1 MTGKAMVRKDGAY
14 FPVEVNSLSARAYQ
28 CKETVAEYET
38 ESHGIKM
45 RRESFFDLK
54 KIGSSCNN
62 WVYYMTMNIGK
73 SKMTTLKTISKTF
86 MIDTEQ
92 MKKSGLEIMNMDPV
106 FNSIDT

>member
-1 MTGKAMVRKDGAY
+1 MTGKAMVSKDGAY
-14 FPVEVNSLSARAYQ
+14 LPVEVDSLSTGVYQ
-28 CKETVAEYET
+28 CKQAVAEYET
-38 ESHGIKM
+38 ESHGIIM

-73 SKMTTLKTISKTF
+73 SEVTTLKTICKTF